1 MKDKDAQLMMEALQK
16 ANIKGALSEAI
27 PFKDPPFD
35 IIPGTHY
42 FVINDWLGRF
52 IKYIGSQPGS
62 KGDYGNVPDQHVF
75 EVTWLTTN
83 HEKPEQLWVYR
94 DEETEG
100 LMGYGLG
107 GRLKAKLTK
116 LDSEAQYRDLG
127 YTRATTTDQSGEAPA
142 TDPNAPNPS

>member
-1 MKDKDAQLMMEALQK
+1 MKDRDAQLMMEALQK

-42 FVINDWLGRF
+42 FVINDWLGHF
-52 IKYIGSQPGS
+52 NKYIGSQPGS
-62 KGDYGNVPDQHVF
+62 KGDYGDVPEMHLF
-75 EVTWLTTN
+75 EVKWLTIN
-83 HEKPEQLWVYR
+83 HERPEQLWVYR

-107 GRLKAKLTK
+107 GSLEAKLTK
-116 LDSEAQYRDLG
+116 LDSEAHYRELG
-127 YTRATTTDQSGEAPA
+127 YTRATE
-142 TDPNAPNPS
+142 TDPTPDPNER